1 MYRTYLFDSKCFSR
15 RYLRIVPGKQPA
27 SLSARISRVE
37 DAIKS
42 GRITAAPQG
51 PAPSGDDE
59 ILVSKLKDDSWALMA
74 ESKIISLLQERTD
87 ELCRRGVSLIVLL
100 CTGMFSKELVASVPV
115 IYPQKLLYSIVPI
128 LAGGR
133 KLGIISP
140 DPKQTEQNY
149 ERWQKVSDN
158 IVVAA
163 LNPYDKSNA
172 PDKAAQ
178 YLKEN
183 GAEVVVLDC
192 MGFTIAIKEKMAEL
206 MGVPVIL
213 PRTLVARVVG
223 EML

>member
-1 MYRTYLFDSKCFSR
+1 MKIGALTIGQSPRNDLIPEIEAFFKGAEIIQLGALDGLSKEQIAD
-15 RYLRIVPGKQPA
+15 L
-27 SLSARISRVE
+27 
-37 DAIKS
+37 
-42 GRITAAPQG
+42 
-51 PAPSGDDE
+51 APSGDDE

-158 IVVAA
+158 IVV
-163 LNPYDKSNA
+163 
-172 PDKAAQ
+172 
-178 YLKEN
+178 
-183 GAEVVVLDC
+183 
-192 MGFTIAIKEKMAEL
+192 GFEDA
-206 MGVPVIL
+206 
-213 PRTLVARVVG
+213 VG
-223 EML
+223 EPVLTHEVPEIFDRVQFRRLRRQRQDRDVAWDDEIIGHVPARLIHDEDGMRIIGHVP

>member
-1 MYRTYLFDSKCFSR
+1 MKIGALTIGQSPRNDLIPEIEAFFKGAEIIQLGALDGLSKEQIAD
-15 RYLRIVPGKQPA
+15 L
-27 SLSARISRVE
+27 
-37 DAIKS
+37 
-42 GRITAAPQG
+42 
-51 PAPSGDDE
+51 APSGDDE

-87 ELCRRGVSLIVLL
+87 ELCRRGVSPIVLL

-158 IVVAA
+158 IVVTA

>member
-1 MYRTYLFDSKCFSR
+1 MPADERALPAAAVAR
-15 RYLRIVPGKQPA
+15 RAVAAQRGVGVEVGKQPVGVQKEQIA
-27 SLSARISRVE
+27 DL
-37 DAIKS
+37 
-42 GRITAAPQG
+42 
-51 PAPSGDDE
+51 APSGDDE

-158 IVVAA
+158 IVVTAM
-163 LNPYDKSNA
+163 NPYDKSNA

>member
-1 MYRTYLFDSKCFSR
+1 MKIGALTIGQSPRNDLIPEIEAFFKGAEIIQLGALDGLSKEQIAD
-15 RYLRIVPGKQPA
+15 L
-27 SLSARISRVE
+27 
-37 DAIKS
+37 
-42 GRITAAPQG
+42 
-51 PAPSGDDE
+51 APSGDDE

-87 ELCRRGVSLIVLL
+87 ELCRRVSLIVLL

>member
-1 MYRTYLFDSKCFSR
+1 MDGLSKEQ
-15 RYLRIVPGKQPA
+15 IA
-27 SLSARISRVE
+27 DLS
-37 DAIKS
+37 
-42 GRITAAPQG
+42 
-51 PAPSGDDE
+51 PSGDDE

-192 MGFTIAIKEKMAEL
+192 MGFTIAIKEKMVEL

>member
-1 MYRTYLFDSKCFSR
+1 MDGLSKEQIAD
-15 RYLRIVPGKQPA
+15 L
-27 SLSARISRVE
+27 
-37 DAIKS
+37 
-42 GRITAAPQG
+42 
-51 PAPSGDDE
+51 APSGDDE

-74 ESKIISLLQERTD
+74 ESKILSLLQERTD

>member
-1 MYRTYLFDSKCFSR
+1 MKIGALTIGQSPRNDLIPEIEAFFKGAEIIQLGALDGLSKEQIAD
-15 RYLRIVPGKQPA
+15 L
-27 SLSARISRVE
+27 
-37 DAIKS
+37 
-42 GRITAAPQG
+42 
-51 PAPSGDDE
+51 APSGDDE

-172 PDKAAQ
+172 PGKAAQ